1 MPQKDM
7 AIISAPSSLDGVLQ
21 PERGTYAIEGEGD
34 TSYRC
39 GSCKTKLLSNVSHFD
54 VMHAHAFT
62 AVKCPKC
69 GKFNDLPPEDKHH
82 HH

>member
-7 AIISAPSSLDGVLQ
+7 SVIDAPASMDGVLI
-21 PERGTYAIEGEGD
+21 PEPGTYALEGEGD
-34 TSYRC
+34 ITYRC
-39 GSCKTKLLSNVSHFD
+39 GSCKTRLLSNVSHFD
-54 VMHAHAFT
+54 VMHDHPFT